1 MICQLFFFPSSQSE
15 QFGQKCESFKRVDG
29 DHLTLIMEVIV
40 DAFSPL
46 FNYCHSSCKLVDR
59 GFVNDIIGLVLD
71 NEPLVTLH
79 RLATQMILTTAALS
93 QTEEC
98 NRWFS
103 RRTITLVFLLLF
115 LILSNRW
122 DTFRSA
128 QKSYPSRFS
137 GLGFGLAVSCG
148 WFITLIKNWNNRFCM
163 DCHETT
169 AQISRGYILCRRAID
184 ALFEFVQCTPF
195 KTGQLWQYLCVWR
208 ELANDSMLLTH
219 IRNALLLFF

>member
-103 RRTITLVFLLLF
+103 RPTITLVFF
-115 LILSNRW
+115 FCSWFFQTDGIHSDQHRKVILRV
-122 DTFRSA
+122 
-128 QKSYPSRFS
+128 
-137 GLGFGLAVSCG
+137 LAVWVSG
-148 WFITLIKNWNNRFCM
+148 WQCRVDGSSLWSKT
-163 DCHETT
+163 ET
-169 AQISRGYILCRRAID
+169 S
-184 ALFEFVQCTPF
+184 
-195 KTGQLWQYLCVWR
+195 
-208 ELANDSMLLTH
+208 
-219 IRNALLLFF
+219 

>member
-1 MICQLFFFPSSQSE
+1 
-15 QFGQKCESFKRVDG
+15 
-29 DHLTLIMEVIV
+29 MEVIV

-93 QTEEC
+93 QTEEFS
-98 NRWFS
+98 RWFS
-103 RRTITLVFLLLF
+103 RSDITLVFLLLF

-128 QKSYPSRFS
+128 QKSYPLRFS
-137 GLGFGLAVSCG
+137 GLGFGLAVLCG
-148 WFITLIKNWNNRFCM
+148 SFITLIKNWNILTGFTWIAMKLQHRFPEDTSCVV
-163 DCHETT
+163 ESST
-169 AQISRGYILCRRAID
+169 
-184 ALFEFVQCTPF
+184 
-195 KTGQLWQYLCVWR
+195 QYLNLSSAHLSKLDVST
-208 ELANDSMLLTH
+208 LAVLVFLKGISK
-219 IRNALLLFF
+219 

>member
-103 RRTITLVFLLLF
+103 RSTITLVFLLLF

-148 WFITLIKNWNNRFCM
+148 WFITLIKNWNILTGFAWIAMKLQHRFPEDTSCVVGPSTHYLNLSSAHLSKL
-163 DCHETT
+163 DSFGSTCV
-169 AQISRGYILCRRAID
+169 
-184 ALFEFVQCTPF
+184 FE
-195 KTGQLWQYLCVWR
+195 G
-208 ELANDSMLLTH
+208 N
-219 IRNALLLFF
+219 